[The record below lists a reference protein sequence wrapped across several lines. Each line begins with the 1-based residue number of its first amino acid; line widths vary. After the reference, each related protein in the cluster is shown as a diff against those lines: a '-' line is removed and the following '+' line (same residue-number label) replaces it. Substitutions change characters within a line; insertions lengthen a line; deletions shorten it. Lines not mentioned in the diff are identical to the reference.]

1 MRILKISKKDRKVDI
16 VQTSALHI
24 KKDEYYLISFGLKS
38 KLISLINFFKT
49 VVFPKT
55 LTHMFYPPVNS
66 IKRYNCLLSNSYY
79 VIFLHNEI
87 LLI

>member
-1 MRILKISKKDRKVDI
+1 MRILKIFKKDRKVDI

-38 KLISLINFFKT
+38 KLISLINFFKS

-55 LTHMFYPPVNS
+55 LTPVNS